1 MRKYIII
8 SIITCCFL
16 IISCH
21 PKENNPS
28 HLKEEMDECYKSL
41 AAEEIW
47 HLSNQLVLYAALHP
61 DKFGTFT
68 FESGT
73 EEIYNFFEQTI
84 PSDSPYTYGDNQVIN
99 YTSQIDSNFKK
110 NMESF
115 DVNWR
120 MTHGYYS
127 NVPKFCANFS
137 DNIHKRDYFHNRY
150 APQWSIDPW
159 GSKYKIEINL
169 NKSEIIINSA
179 GPDMI
184 FGTNDDLKSSDT
196 LSIDGKELV
205 KKTYIVSDIIERSK
219 KYIQLFEKAKQQIE
233 REEIARKERI
243 EKEAAI
249 KRERERRYKTSPRGQ
264 CESGCNDVFTQDSD
278 SWRFCMMGCKDMRSD

>member
-21 PKENNPS
+21 S
-28 HLKEEMDECYKSL
+28 KEEMDECYKSL
-41 AAEEIW
+41 AIDEIW
-47 HLSNQLVLYAALHP
+47 YLSNHLVLYAALHP
-61 DKFGTFT
+61 DKFGTFRY
-68 FESGT
+68 ESGT
-73 EEIYNFFEQTI
+73 EEIYNFIEKTI
-84 PSDSPYTYGDNQVIN
+84 PDSPYHTLGDNGVIN
-99 YTSQIDSNFKK
+99 YASQIDSNFKENK
-110 NMESF
+110 ESF

-127 NVPKFCANFS
+127 DVPKFCANFS
-137 DNIHKRDYFHNRY
+137 DNIHKRDYSNNLFS
-150 APQWSIDPW
+150 PQWSIDPW

-169 NKSEIIINSA
+169 HKSEIIINSA

-184 FGTNDDLKSSDT
+184 FGTNDDLKSSDIS
-196 LSIDGKELV
+196 SIDGKLV
-205 KKTYIVSDIIERSK
+205 TKTYIVSDIVERSK
-219 KYIQLFEKAKQQIE
+219 KYIPLFEKAKQQIE
-233 REEIARKERI
+233 REKIARKERI

-249 KRERERRYKTSPRGQ
+249 KRERERERRYKTSPRGQ

-278 SWRFCMMGCKDMRSD
+278 SWRFCMMGCEDMRSD